1 MLTRRENGQSPLPV
15 EPHPSYLLPSQQLR
29 DCSKLDI
36 KDRQRSI
43 GNVKGYP
50 VFLIDLDD
58 YGDQAPD
65 LEPIIYD

>member
-1 MLTRRENGQSPLPV
+1 MFEPFIDSPLRNLKV
-15 EPHPSYLLPSQQLR
+15 YTYLLPSQQLR

-58 YGDQAPD
+58 YGDQSPD

>member
-1 MLTRRENGQSPLPV
+1 MDPRKFLNSLFEIAVAKAQPRQCVPPFL
-15 EPHPSYLLPSQQLR
+15 
-29 DCSKLDI
+29 SKLDI

-58 YGDQAPD
+58 YGDQSPD